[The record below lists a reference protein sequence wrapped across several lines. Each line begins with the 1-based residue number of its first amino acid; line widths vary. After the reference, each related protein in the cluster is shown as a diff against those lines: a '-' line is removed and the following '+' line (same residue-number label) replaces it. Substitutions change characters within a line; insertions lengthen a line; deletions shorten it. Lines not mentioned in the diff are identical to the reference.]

1 MNKVILIGNLTKDP
15 ELTTTTSGLSVCKF
29 TLAVSRR
36 FTNSEGERETDFLN
50 VVVWRNLA
58 DNCHKFLRKGSKAAV
73 VGNIQTRS
81 YDAQDGTKR
90 YVTEVVAEEVEFVGT
105 KVTGDAT
112 GSDDNGASGNGDKP
126 AGDGKPQGG
135 TTKLTPIQ
143 DDSLPF

>member
-15 ELTTTTSGLSVCKF
+15 ELTTTTSGISVCRF
-29 TLAVSRR
+29 SLAVSRR
-36 FTNSEGERETDFLN
+36 FTNSEGERETDFIN

-81 YDAQDGTKR
+81 YDAQDGSKR
-90 YVTEVVAEEVEFVGT
+90 YVTEVVAEEVEFVGARANDGEGT
-105 KVTGDAT
+105 PADE
-112 GSDDNGASGNGDKP
+112 GNAD
-126 AGDGKPQGG
+126 QEGG

-143 DDSLPF
+143 DDTLPF

>member
-15 ELTTTTSGLSVCKF
+15 ELTTTTSGISICRF
-29 TLAVSRR
+29 SLAVSRR
-36 FTNSEGERETDFLN
+36 FTNSEGERETDFIN
-50 VVVWRNLA
+50 IVVWRNLA

-90 YVTEVVAEEVEFVGT
+90 YVTEVVAEEVEFVGAR
-105 KVTGDAT
+105 VEGDAGTGDTNAQ
-112 GSDDNGASGNGDKP
+112 GGNQGD
-126 AGDGKPQGG
+126 G

-143 DDSLPF
+143 DDTLPF

>member
-15 ELTTTTSGLSVCKF
+15 ELTTTTSGISVCRF
-29 TLAVSRR
+29 SLAVSRK
-36 FTNSEGERETDFLN
+36 FTNSEGERETDFIN

-81 YDAQDGTKR
+81 YDAQDGSKR
-90 YVTEVVAEEVEFVGT
+90 YVTEVVAEEVEFVGAR
-105 KVTGDAT
+105 VGEGQDAPA
-112 GSDDNGASGNGDKP
+112 G
-126 AGDGKPQGG
+126 AGDGAQDGG

-143 DDSLPF
+143 DDQLPF